1 MLSKDLRIFTK
12 EPMKNKL
19 CLLLVVLP
27 FCVHAQSISN
37 GSWMQ
42 SILDGLYNNMMPMCS
57 QLIGVARGI
66 GGLATLCYIAMRVWK
81 NIANAEPVDVYGLMR
96 PFVLGFCIL
105 IFPSVIAL
113 FNGILQP
120 TVTATAAM
128 VQNANAA
135 MEKYIAMQEGNSTL
149 LGGLNPA
156 NWIREGVKEILELVF
171 QAAALI
177 IDVIRTFYLIV
188 LAIIGPIVFAL
199 SIFDGF
205 QHLLTVWLARYINV
219 YLWLPVANIF
229 GAIIAKIQ
237 ESMVN
242 PVTSGVTIS
251 GQVFS
256 TTDWAYIAF
265 LLIGIVGYFTV
276 PSVAGYI
283 VNAGGG
289 NALLEKV
296 TRVSVG
302 AGKNAASAAAGGMSS
317 DAFGAKANNMS
328 SGMSEAGASNGYF
341 KDKLK

>member
-1 MLSKDLRIFTK
+1 
-12 EPMKNKL
+12 MKVFFY
-19 CLLLVVLP
+19 LLLAILLP
-27 FCVHAQSISN
+27 SFAGAQSISN
-37 GSWMQ
+37 GSFMQ
-42 SILDGLYNNMMPMCS
+42 SILDQLYNDMMPMCK

-66 GGLATLCYIAMRVWK
+66 GGLAALCYIAMRVWRH
-81 NIANAEPVDVYGLMR
+81 IANAEPVDVYGLLR
-96 PFVLGFCIL
+96 PFVIGFCIL

-120 TVTATAAM
+120 TVTGTAAM
-128 VQNANAA
+128 VKNANLA
-135 MEKYIAMQEGNSTL
+135 MEKYIAMQESTSM
-149 LGGLNPA
+149 LGSFNPA
-156 NWIREGVKEILELVF
+156 NWIREGIKELLELVF

-177 IDVIRTFYLIV
+177 INVIRTFYLIV

-237 ESMVN
+237 ENMMTGATV
-242 PVTSGVTIS
+242 GITIP
-251 GQVFS
+251 GQPFS

-265 LLIGIVGYFTV
+265 LMIGIVGYFTV

-289 NALLEKV
+289 NALVEKV
-296 TRVSVG
+296 TRMSVG
-302 AGKNAASAAAGGMSS
+302 MTKNAASAAAGGMSS
-317 DAFGAKANNMS
+317 DAFGSGANNMS

-341 KDKLK
+341 KDKLGGK

>member
-1 MLSKDLRIFTK
+1 
-12 EPMKNKL
+12 MKKVV
-19 CLLLVVLP
+19 CVLVLVMP
-27 FCVHAQSISN
+27 VVVSAQSISN
-37 GSWMQ
+37 GGWMQ
-42 SILDGLYNNMMPMCS
+42 SILDQLYNDMMPMCK
-57 QLIGVARGI
+57 QLIGVARSI
-66 GGLATLCYIAMRVWK
+66 GGLAALCYIALRVWRH
-81 NIANAEPVDVYGLMR
+81 IANAEPVDVYGLLR
-96 PFVLGFCIL
+96 PFVIGFCIL

-113 FNGILQP
+113 FNGMLQP
-120 TVTATAAM
+120 TVTGTAAM
-128 VQNANAA
+128 VTYANQA
-135 MEKYIAMQEGNSTL
+135 MERYLALHDTSMAGF
-149 LGGLNPA
+149 GGLNPA
-156 NWIREGVKEILELVF
+156 NWIREGIKEILELVF

-177 IDVIRTFYLIV
+177 INVIRTFYLIV

-237 ESMVN
+237 ENMIN
-242 PVTSGVTIS
+242 PATAGIPIP

-296 TRVSVG
+296 TRLSVG
-302 AGKNAASAAAGGMSS
+302 MSKNAASAAAGGMSS
-317 DAFGAKANNMS
+317 DALGSGANNMS
-328 SGMSEAGASNGYF
+328 SGMSEAGANNGYF
-341 KDKLK
+341 KEKLGGK

>member
-1 MLSKDLRIFTK
+1 MVMR
-12 EPMKNKL
+12 KL
-19 CLLLVVLP
+19 MCVVIMVFPL
-27 FCVHAQSISN
+27 CVCAQSISN

-66 GGLATLCYIAMRVWK
+66 GGLAALCYIALRVWRH
-81 NIANAEPVDVYGLMR
+81 IANAEPVDVYGLLR
-96 PFVLGFCIL
+96 PFVIGFCIL

-113 FNGILQP
+113 FNGLLQP

-128 VQNANAA
+128 VTNANAA
-135 MEKYIAMQEGNSTL
+135 MEKYIALHESDSSMI
-149 LGGLNPA
+149 GGLNPA
-156 NWIREGVKEILELVF
+156 NWIREGIKELLELVF

-237 ESMVN
+237 ESMMN
-242 PVTSGVTIS
+242 PATSGVAIP
-251 GQVFS
+251 GQPFS

-296 TRVSVG
+296 TRVTVG
-302 AGKNAASAAAGGMSS
+302 MSKNAASAAAGGMSA
-317 DAFGAKANNMS
+317 DAYGSGANNMS

-341 KDKLK
+341 KDKLGGK

>member
-1 MLSKDLRIFTK
+1 
-12 EPMKNKL
+12 MKKAM
-19 CLLLVVLP
+19 
-27 FCVHAQSISN
+27 CVIVMVMPVIASAQSISN

-42 SILDGLYNNMMPMCS
+42 SILDQLYNDMLPMCK
-57 QLIGVARGI
+57 QLIGVARSI
-66 GGLATLCYIAMRVWK
+66 GGLAALCYIALRVWRH
-81 NIANAEPVDVYGLMR
+81 IANAEPVDVYGLLR
-96 PFVLGFCIL
+96 PFVIGFCIL

-120 TVTATAAM
+120 TVTCTAAM
-128 VQNANAA
+128 VKNANLA
-135 MEKYIAMQEGNSTL
+135 MEKYIAMQESNSV

-156 NWIREGVKEILELVF
+156 NWLREGIKELLELVF

-177 IDVIRTFYLIV
+177 INVIRTFYLIV

-237 ESMVN
+237 ENMIN
-242 PVTSGVTIS
+242 PATSGIPIP
-251 GQVFS
+251 GQPFS

-289 NALLEKV
+289 NALVEKV
-296 TRVSVG
+296 TRMSVG
-302 AGKNAASAAAGGMSS
+302 MTKNAASAAAGGMSS
-317 DAFGAKANNMS
+317 DAFGSGASNMS
-328 SGMSEAGASNGYF
+328 SGMSEAGSSNGYF
-341 KDKLK
+341 KEKLGGK

>member
-1 MLSKDLRIFTK
+1 
-12 EPMKNKL
+12 MKIIIY
-19 CLLLVVLP
+19 LLLMVLFPAVVP
-27 FCVHAQSISN
+27 AQSMSN
-37 GSWMQ
+37 GSSMQ
-42 SILDGLYNNMMPMCS
+42 FVLDRLYQDMMPMCK

-81 NIANAEPVDVYGLMR
+81 SIAAAEPVDVYGLLR
-96 PFVLGFCIL
+96 PFVIGFCIL

-120 TVTATAAM
+120 IVSGTAAM
-128 VQNANAA
+128 AKGSGLA
-135 MEKYIAMQEGNSTL
+135 MEKYLALHDTSTMG

-156 NWIREGVKEILELVF
+156 NWIREGIKEILELVF

-177 IDVIRTFYLIV
+177 IDVIRIFYLIV

-237 ESMVN
+237 ENMVN
-242 PVTSGVTIS
+242 PANSVIPIP
-251 GQVFS
+251 GQTFS

-289 NALLEKV
+289 NALQDKV

-302 AGKNAASAAAGGMSS
+302 MGKNMVSASVGGMSS
-317 DAFGAKANNMS
+317 DVFGDSANMMS
-328 SGMSEAGASNGYF
+328 SGMSNAGVNNGYF
-341 KDKLK
+341 KDKLGGK

>member
-1 MLSKDLRIFTK
+1 
-12 EPMKNKL
+12 MKVFW
-19 CLLLVVLP
+19 CLLFVILLP
-27 FCVHAQSISN
+27 CFAGAQSISN
-37 GSWMQ
+37 GSSMQ
-42 SILDGLYNNMMPMCS
+42 SILDQLYNDMMPMCK

-66 GGLATLCYIAMRVWK
+66 GGLAALCYIAMRVWRH
-81 NIANAEPVDVYGLMR
+81 IANAEPVDVYGLLR
-96 PFVLGFCIL
+96 PFVIGFCIL

-120 TVTATAAM
+120 TVTGTAAM
-128 VQNANAA
+128 VKNANLA
-135 MEKYIAMQEGNSTL
+135 MEKYIAMQENSSA
-149 LGGLNPA
+149 LGSFNPA
-156 NWIREGVKEILELVF
+156 NWIREGIKELLELVF

-177 IDVIRTFYLIV
+177 INVIRTFYLIV

-237 ESMVN
+237 ENMIN
-242 PVTSGVTIS
+242 PATSGIPIP
-251 GQVFS
+251 GQPFS

-265 LLIGIVGYFTV
+265 LMIGIVGYFTV

-289 NALLEKV
+289 NALVEKV
-296 TRVSVG
+296 TRMSVG
-302 AGKNAASAAAGGMSS
+302 MTKNAASAAAGGMSS
-317 DAFGAKANNMS
+317 DAFGSGANNMS
-328 SGMSEAGASNGYF
+328 SGMSEAGSSNGYF
-341 KDKLK
+341 KEKLGGK

>member
-1 MLSKDLRIFTK
+1 
-12 EPMKNKL
+12 MKTVL
-19 CLLLVVLP
+19 CVLVAMVFP
-27 FCVHAQSISN
+27 FCVQAQSISN
-37 GSWMQ
+37 GSGLQM
-42 SILDGLYNNMMPMCS
+42 ILDQLYNDMMPMCS
-57 QLIGVARGI
+57 KLIGVARVL

-81 NIANAEPVDVYGLMR
+81 NISAAEPVDVYGLLR
-96 PFVLGFCIL
+96 PFVIGFCIL

-120 TVTATAAM
+120 VVTGTAAM
-128 VQNANAA
+128 VKDSNQV
-135 MEKYIAMQEGNSTL
+135 MEKYLALHDSSTW
-149 LGGLNPA
+149 GMGALNPA
-156 NWIREGVKEILELVF
+156 NWIREGIKELLELVF
-171 QAAALI
+171 QTAAFI

-237 ESMVN
+237 ENMITGAT
-242 PVTSGVTIS
+242 PGVTIP

-265 LLIGIVGYFTV
+265 LMIGIIGYFTV
-276 PSVAGYI
+276 PSVANYI

-289 NALLEKV
+289 SALLHKV
-296 TRVSVG
+296 TSVTFG
-302 AGKNAASAAAGGMSS
+302 AGKKAVRTAAAGMSA
-317 DAFGAKANNMS
+317 DAFGGAANKMS
-328 SGMSEAGASNGYF
+328 NSMSDSSTSGGYF
-341 KDKLK
+341 KDKLNGK

>member
-1 MLSKDLRIFTK
+1 
-12 EPMKNKL
+12 MKKL
-19 CLLLVVLP
+19 VCVMMMAFPIVVS
-27 FCVHAQSISN
+27 AQSISN
-37 GSWMQ
+37 GGFMQ
-42 SILDGLYNNMMPMCS
+42 SILDQLYNDMLPMCK

-66 GGLATLCYIAMRVWK
+66 GGLAALCYIAMRVWRH
-81 NIANAEPVDVYGLMR
+81 IANAEPVDVYGLLR
-96 PFVLGFCIL
+96 PFVIGFCIL

-120 TVTATAAM
+120 TVTGTAAM
-128 VQNANAA
+128 VKDANLA
-135 MEKYIAMQEGNSTL
+135 MEKYIAMHETGSF
-149 LGGLNPA
+149 LGGLNPV
-156 NWIREGVKEILELVF
+156 NWIREGIKELLELVF

-177 IDVIRTFYLIV
+177 INVIRTFYLVV

-237 ESMVN
+237 GNMIN
-242 PVTSGVTIS
+242 PATAGINIP
-251 GQVFS
+251 GQPFS

-265 LLIGIVGYFTV
+265 LMIGIVGYFTV

-296 TRVSVG
+296 TRTTVG
-302 AGKNAASAAAGGMSS
+302 MSKNVASAATSGMSS
-317 DAFGAKANNMS
+317 DAFGNGANNMS
-328 SGMSEAGASNGYF
+328 SSMSEAGASNGYF
-341 KDKLK
+341 KEKLNGK

>member
-1 MLSKDLRIFTK
+1 
-12 EPMKNKL
+12 MKVL
-19 CLLLVVLP
+19 CYLLFAILLP
-27 FCVHAQSISN
+27 SFAGAQSISN
-37 GSWMQ
+37 GSFMQ
-42 SILDGLYNNMMPMCS
+42 SILDQLYNDMMPMCK
-57 QLIGVARGI
+57 QLIGVARVI
-66 GGLATLCYIAMRVWK
+66 GGLAALCYIASRVWRH
-81 NIANAEPVDVYGLMR
+81 IANAEPVDVYGLLR
-96 PFVLGFCIL
+96 PFVIGFCIL

-120 TVTATAAM
+120 TVTGTAAM
-128 VQNANAA
+128 VKNANLA
-135 MEKYIAMQEGNSTL
+135 MEKYIAMQENTSM
-149 LGGLNPA
+149 LGSFNPA
-156 NWIREGVKEILELVF
+156 NWIREGIKELLELVF

-229 GAIIAKIQ
+229 GAILAKIQ
-237 ESMVN
+237 ENMIN
-242 PVTSGVTIS
+242 PATSGIPIP
-251 GQVFS
+251 GQPFS

-289 NALLEKV
+289 NALVEKV
-296 TRVSVG
+296 TRMSFG
-302 AGKNAASAAAGGMSS
+302 MTKNVASAAAGGMSS
-317 DAFGAKANNMS
+317 DAFGNGANNMS
-328 SGMSEAGASNGYF
+328 SSMSEAGANNGYF
-341 KDKLK
+341 KEKIGGK